1 MRELMNQSIRVY
13 RQTTADDGIGGFK
26 PTLSYRHTIVG
37 FISRRNVVAKERE
50 KAGQTEV
57 EVTHDFFCM
66 PDQDVKRKDVLE
78 YDGRRYL
85 VVAISPA
92 YDALTGTAHHMEGEL
107 SEIQEG

>member
-1 MRELMNQSIRVY
+1 MRDLMNQTIKVY
-13 RQTTADDGIGGFK
+13 RSTNTSDEIGGFTS
-26 PTLSYRHTIVG
+26 TLSFSHTVQG
-37 FISRRNVVAKERE
+37 FISRRNTVAKERE

-66 PDQDVKRKDVLE
+66 PDQDVRRRDVLE

-85 VVAISPA
+85 VVAIMPA
-92 YDALTGTAHHMEGEL
+92 YDALTGTAHHMEAEL